1 MAETQAGNVVA
12 MVQSQYTTIDQ
23 IDAQVRILEV
33 QQREAHAACLAAQKQ
48 AELLTWQIAVLQD
61 HRNSL
66 EQEHIDGDNL
76 NEKRE
81 LY

>member
-1 MAETQAGNVVA
+1 MAEAQSGNVVA

-33 QQREAHAACLAAQKQ
+33 QQREAQAACMAAQKQ
-48 AELLTWQIAVLQD
+48 AEILTWQIAVLQD

-76 NEKRE
+76 K
-81 LY
+81 

>member
-1 MAETQAGNVVA
+1 MAEAQSGNVVA

-33 QQREAHAACLAAQKQ
+33 QQGEARTACMAAQCR

-76 NEKRE
+76 K
-81 LY
+81 

>member
-1 MAETQAGNVVA
+1 MAEAQAGNVVD
-12 MVQSQYTTIDQ
+12 MVRSQYATIDQ

-33 QQREAHAACLAAQKQ
+33 QQREAQAACMAAQKQ
-48 AELLTWQIAVLQD
+48 AEILTWQIAVLQD

-76 NEKRE
+76 K
-81 LY
+81 